1 MFSANTIFREQV
13 RAIAFHLRR
22 RRSAMIELLRR
33 LVELESPST
42 EKAALDRLSML
53 VASEWR
59 RQGAEV
65 LLLRRSSRGDLV
77 RAVLPAVRDA
87 DRPHVLGK
95 YGVSSSPGAEKQVL
109 VLGHLD
115 TVYPLGTLARM
126 PFRVARGRAF
136 GPGVYD
142 MKAGLVMAL
151 FAVDA
156 LRRAEISHSKRVVF
170 LWTTDEEIG
179 SAASL
184 SEIEREA
191 ARSAA
196 VLVLE
201 PSLGPRGLLKT
212 ARKGVGE
219 VELRIH
225 GKSAHAGVN
234 PAAGVNAVHELA
246 LQLARMASWSEP
258 AHGLFVAPTVA
269 SGGLFSNVIPD
280 FATGRAD
287 IRFSRAKDAQIL
299 SARLRSLAPILKG
312 AKLEVRG
319 GINRPPLVRDAGVGG
334 LFRHARKIGRM
345 LGLDL
350 REGSTGGGS
359 DGNFTAALGVPTLD
373 GLGAVGEGAHTPGE
387 SIVLRALPER
397 IALLAGLLASL

>member
-1 MFSANTIFREQV
+1 MLSACTISREQL
-13 RAIAFHLRR
+13 RAVALYLQGQRP
-22 RRSAMIELLRR
+22 AMINLLRR

-42 EKAALDRLSML
+42 EKAAVDRVSKL
-53 VASEWR
+53 VASEWQKR
-59 RQGAEV
+59 GAEV
-65 LLLRRSSRGDLV
+65 LLLRSATRGDLI
-77 RAVLPAVRDA
+77 RAVLPVAREPYKSRA
-87 DRPHVLGK
+87 LRTSRAPN
-95 YGVSSSPGAEKQVL
+95 SPVAEKQIL

-115 TVYPLGTLARM
+115 TVYPMGTLARM

-156 LRRAEISHSKRVVF
+156 LRRAEISPSKRIVF

-179 SAASL
+179 SHASR
-184 SEIEREA
+184 SEIERQA

-219 VELRIH
+219 VELRVL

-234 PAAGVNAVHELA
+234 PAAGVNAVHELC
-246 LQLARMASWSEP
+246 LQLARMATWSDP
-258 AHGLFVAPTVA
+258 AHGLTVAPTVA
-269 SGGLFSNVIPD
+269 NGGAFSNVIPD
-280 FATGRAD
+280 FATGRVD
-287 IRFSRAKDAQIL
+287 IRFSRANDARIL
-299 SARLRSLAPILKG
+299 AARLRNLAPILKG
-312 AKLEVRG
+312 ANLEVHG
-319 GINRPPLVRDAGVGG
+319 GINRPPLVRSAGVRA
-334 LFRHARKIGRM
+334 LFRHAREIGRL
-345 LGLDL
+345 LGLNL

-373 GLGAVGEGAHTPGE
+373 GLGAVGEGAHTPDE
-387 SIVLRALPER
+387 SIVLHALPER
-397 IALLAGLLASL
+397 AALLAGLLATL